1 VGSSINLP
9 VPTSD
14 SWLSFWPLEPQ
25 PLAANPNTNVKA
37 NSAPT
42 FDIWVGGGKILALTA
57 PEEGGVC
64 PNVPGLVEIDVT
76 GMTIVPGF
84 IDCHVHV
91 TGGGGEA
98 GFASR
103 TPEAQLGE
111 LVNAGVTTFVGILGT
126 DCVTR
131 STENLLAK
139 TRGLAAGGLTG
150 YCLLGGYQFP
160 PVNDIT
166 GSLSRDI
173 MLIPEAIGVGELA
186 ISDHRRY
193 SYCTRIL
200 YSHTVLAY
208 CTHTLYSHT
217 DLRPSQLEPDS
228 SRTVAIGG
236 RHSSGGDAR
245 QQSRDRLLSFGR
257 APHRYTG
264 EMMRLASPL
273 YSIHHH
279 THSIQPLR
287 DVVSSSAIPAG
298 E

>member
-1 VGSSINLP
+1 
-9 VPTSD
+9 
-14 SWLSFWPLEPQ
+14 
-25 PLAANPNTNVKA
+25 
-37 NSAPT
+37 
-42 FDIWVGGGKILALTA
+42 
-57 PEEGGVC
+57 
-64 PNVPGLVEIDVT
+64 
-76 GMTIVPGF
+76 MTIVPGF

-186 ISDHRRY
+186 ISDHR
-193 SYCTRIL
+193 S
-200 YSHTVLAY
+200 SNPTVL
-208 CTHTLYSHT
+208 
-217 DLRPSQLEPDS
+217 E
-228 SRTVAIGG
+228 
-236 RHSSGGDAR
+236 
-245 QQSRDRLLSFGR
+245 LS
-257 APHRYTG
+257 
-264 EMMRLASPL
+264 RLAGDVRVAGMLANKAGTDEYSGDSRRIISP
-273 YSIHHH
+273 
-279 THSIQPLR
+279 
-287 DVVSSSAIPAG
+287 V
-298 E
+298 